1 MEVTICKLN
10 IKIEEPD
17 KKENREVASVEI
29 NSASQAETH
38 ETERVMTSTRK
49 YPSTKNIPPRNK
61 QK

>member
-10 IKIEEPD
+10 IKIEYPD
-17 KKENREVASVEI
+17 KKENREVTSVEI

-38 ETERVMTSTRK
+38 ETAQSQTSTRK
-49 YPSTKNIPPRNK
+49 HPSTENTTPLNT

>member
-1 MEVTICKLN
+1 MEVTTCKLN

-38 ETERVMTSTRK
+38 KTERVMTSTRK
-49 YPSTKNIPPRNK
+49 HPSTKNIPPRNT